1 MSLITPD
8 YFKKKLEENAK
19 KNALVTGI
27 VSVVTPWIKPNNMY
41 FFPEYTEH
49 GFTHLNEVL
58 LSSSGLITD
67 EARKILTSED
77 IAATIISTIL
87 HDCAMHLTPDSF
99 YCLISDK
106 YPRTESRFVDEE
118 ESWTNM
124 WLSFIDEAK
133 KFNSKQLESIF
144 GDTTP
149 VREIPD
155 NKLDLTD
162 RDKLLIGEFIR
173 RNHAR
178 IAHDIAI
185 NGIPGVDGDIVRL
198 TTAKTENHFMDLC
211 GFIARSHNMGL
222 RQAVDRLEDAKKRQH
237 LGVKTPFIMLV
248 LRIADYIQIHAERAD
263 KELLQIKHIISPI
276 SRGEWK
282 KHEAIIE
289 IIHAH
294 QDPEAIFIDAEPQ
307 DAKIYVGLK
316 KLFQDIQNELDQCWS
331 VLGEIY
337 GRYKEFSSLGINIR
351 RIRSSLDDEKKYIK
365 VKKPG
370 FIPKILSFRTA
381 SSEMMELLIA
391 PLYGDNPY
399 IGIRELLQNSVD
411 ACKEY
416 QDFQKNFSH
425 LNYRE
430 NTEPDIKIILT
441 INKNGK
447 GHLEII
453 DHGIGMTLDTINE
466 YFLNIGA
473 SFRNSDLWRKNHVK
487 DGHSTVHRTG
497 RFGIGLLAAYL
508 LGDTLQVTTRHITQ
522 PSNKGLLFKCTRGD
536 TEIIVTHTNADIGTR
551 ISVEIDEETVSKL
564 NRNRGGW
571 DWYVHTDLKIER
583 IIVQKNKTA
592 TLPQKYILPS
602 CNSTLTD
609 DWYRTRHQDFDDI
622 IWKHPKIE
630 NRRPPRSKLFCNG
643 IIISENADI
652 LLNEK
657 IGKYNLFQYNTP
669 DIVIFDQDSKL
680 PLNLERTALNKK
692 EPPFKNEIMIDI
704 SEKTVSSILSAFNLY
719 EKKPT
724 IDLMHDLINFNIQ
737 ELEVIFEYSNLKISR
752 FMLSNEKTIP
762 LDIKLL
768 SLEKPRKVLVNF
780 IYEDDSYIGD
790 ITSIKESYDYI
801 LPTCIKNNSKS
812 QLSSWVRD
820 IFELNS
826 YSYMKRTGLPIVG
839 RRILISKKEVERLV
853 SPSYVPKTFWRTL
866 NKEWE
871 DNEWI
876 MYSIGN
882 IDKFEGD
889 IAAIVAHFKK
899 NGEIMFVQYNL
910 DWDTIDTT
918 ENEGNYFADA
928 WLKLIKKPFISII

>member
-1 MSLITPD
+1 MD
-8 YFKKKLEENAK
+8 KAQQY
-19 KNALVTGI
+19 V
-27 VSVVTPWIKPNNMY
+27 

-351 RIRSSLDDEKKYIK
+351 RIRSSLDDEK
-365 VKKPG
+365 
-370 FIPKILSFRTA
+370 
-381 SSEMMELLIA
+381 
-391 PLYGDNPY
+391 
-399 IGIRELLQNSVD
+399 
-411 ACKEY
+411 
-416 QDFQKNFSH
+416 
-425 LNYRE
+425 
-430 NTEPDIKIILT
+430 NT
-441 INKNGK
+441 
-447 GHLEII
+447 
-453 DHGIGMTLDTINE
+453 
-466 YFLNIGA
+466 
-473 SFRNSDLWRKNHVK
+473 
-487 DGHSTVHRTG
+487 
-497 RFGIGLLAAYL
+497 
-508 LGDTLQVTTRHITQ
+508 
-522 PSNKGLLFKCTRGD
+522 
-536 TEIIVTHTNADIGTR
+536 
-551 ISVEIDEETVSKL
+551 
-564 NRNRGGW
+564 
-571 DWYVHTDLKIER
+571 LK
-583 IIVQKNKTA
+583 
-592 TLPQKYILPS
+592 
-602 CNSTLTD
+602 
-609 DWYRTRHQDFDDI
+609 
-622 IWKHPKIE
+622 
-630 NRRPPRSKLFCNG
+630 
-643 IIISENADI
+643 
-652 LLNEK
+652 
-657 IGKYNLFQYNTP
+657 
-669 DIVIFDQDSKL
+669 
-680 PLNLERTALNKK
+680 
-692 EPPFKNEIMIDI
+692 
-704 SEKTVSSILSAFNLY
+704 
-719 EKKPT
+719 
-724 IDLMHDLINFNIQ
+724 
-737 ELEVIFEYSNLKISR
+737 
-752 FMLSNEKTIP
+752 
-762 LDIKLL
+762 
-768 SLEKPRKVLVNF
+768 
-780 IYEDDSYIGD
+780 
-790 ITSIKESYDYI
+790 
-801 LPTCIKNNSKS
+801 
-812 QLSSWVRD
+812 
-820 IFELNS
+820 
-826 YSYMKRTGLPIVG
+826 
-839 RRILISKKEVERLV
+839 
-853 SPSYVPKTFWRTL
+853 
-866 NKEWE
+866 
-871 DNEWI
+871 
-876 MYSIGN
+876 
-882 IDKFEGD
+882 
-889 IAAIVAHFKK
+889 
-899 NGEIMFVQYNL
+899 
-910 DWDTIDTT
+910 
-918 ENEGNYFADA
+918 
-928 WLKLIKKPFISII
+928 

>member
-1 MSLITPD
+1 MSLIIPD

-77 IAATIISTIL
+77 IAAIIISTIL

-162 RDKLLIGEFIR
+162 RDKLLVGEFIR

-365 VKKPG
+365 VKKPD

-411 ACKEY
+411 ACKEL
-416 QDFQKNFSH
+416 QDTQKNNLLSE
-425 LNYRE
+425 NRE
-430 NTEPDIKIILT
+430 NEEPNIKITLT
-441 INKNGK
+441 IYDDGK
-447 GHLEII
+447 GLFEII
-453 DHGIGMTLDTINE
+453 DRGIGMTLEVVNE

-473 SFRNSDLWRKNHVK
+473 SFRNSDSWRKNHIK

-508 LGDTLQVTTRHITQ
+508 LGDALQVTTRHITQ
-522 PSNKGLLFKCTRGD
+522 PSDKSLLFNCKRGD
-536 TEIIVTHTNADIGTR
+536 TEIIVTHTCADIGTR
-551 ISVEIDEETVSKL
+551 ISIEVDEKTASKL
-564 NRNRGGW
+564 NEDRDDW

-583 IIVQKNKTA
+583 IIVQENKPNI
-592 TLPQKYILPS
+592 LVQKYKLPE
-602 CNSTLTD
+602 CNSDLSNDWHRTL
-609 DWYRTRHQDFDDI
+609 HHDFDDI
-622 IWKHPKIE
+622 IWKHPDMK
-630 NRRPPRSKLFCNG
+630 NRYYSKLFCNG
-643 IIISENADI
+643 IIVNENIDIS
-652 LLNEK
+652 LNEK
-657 IGKYNLFQYNTP
+657 FRLFSPFKYNTP
-669 DIVIFDQDSKL
+669 DIIIFDQDGKL
-680 PLNLERTALNKK
+680 PLNLERTSLNKK
-692 EPPFKNEIMIDI
+692 ELPFENEIIIDI
-704 SEKTVSSILSAFNLY
+704 SEKTILSISSILGSYNQGLTK
-719 EKKPT
+719 E
-724 IDLMHDLINFNIQ
+724 LISELVNFNIP
-737 ELEVIFEYSNLKISR
+737 ELEEIFNYSSLKISR
-752 FMLSNEKTIP
+752 FILSNEKIIP
-762 LDIKLL
+762 LDISLL
-768 SLEKPRKVLVNF
+768 ALEKPRKILINCA
-780 IYEDDSYIGD
+780 YDNDSHIWD
-790 ITSIKESYDYI
+790 IPSLKETYDYI
-801 LPTCIKNNSKS
+801 LPASIKSNSKS
-812 QLSSWVRD
+812 HLSSWIRD
-820 IFELNS
+820 VFELNS
-826 YSYMKRTGLPIVG
+826 YSYINQTRLPIVG

-853 SPSYVPKTFWRTL
+853 SPSYVPKTFWQTL
-866 NKEWE
+866 KKEWE
-871 DNEWI
+871 DNEWV

-882 IDKFEGD
+882 INKFEGD
-889 IAAIVAHFKK
+889 IAAIAAHFKK

>member
-1 MSLITPD
+1 MSLIIPD

-77 IAATIISTIL
+77 IAAIIISTIL

-118 ESWTNM
+118 ESWKNM

-411 ACKEY
+411 ACKEL
-416 QDFQKNFSH
+416 QDTQKNNLLSE
-425 LNYRE
+425 NRE
-430 NTEPDIKIILT
+430 NEEPDIKIILT
-441 INKNGK
+441 IHDDGK
-447 GHLEII
+447 GLLEII
-453 DHGIGMTLDTINE
+453 DRGIGMTLEIVNE

-473 SFRNSDLWRKNHVK
+473 SFRNSDLWRKNHIK

-508 LGDTLQVTTRHITQ
+508 LGDTLRVTTRHITQ
-522 PSNKGLLFKCTRGD
+522 PSDKSLLFNCKRGD
-536 TEIIVTHTNADIGTR
+536 TEIIVTHTCADIGTR
-551 ISVEIDEETVSKL
+551 ISIELDEKIASKL
-564 NRNRGGW
+564 NGYRDDW

-583 IIVQKNKTA
+583 VIVQKNKPSVLVQRYK
-592 TLPQKYILPS
+592 LPN
-602 CNSTLTD
+602 CNSDLFD
-609 DWYRTRHQDFDDI
+609 DWHRTLHHDFDDI
-622 IWKHPKIE
+622 IWKHPEIK
-630 NRRPPRSKLFCNG
+630 NRYSSKLFCNG
-643 IIISENADI
+643 IIVNENIDIS
-652 LLNEK
+652 LNEK
-657 IGKYNLFQYNTP
+657 FRLSNPFQYNTP
-669 DIVIFDQDSKL
+669 DIIIFDQDGKL
-680 PLNLERTALNKK
+680 PLNLERTSLNKK
-692 EPPFKNEIMIDI
+692 ELPFENEILIDI
-704 SEKTVSSILSAFNLY
+704 SEKIILSISSSLGSYNQGLTRKLIS
-719 EKKPT
+719 E
-724 IDLMHDLINFNIQ
+724 LINFNIP
-737 ELEVIFEYSNLKISR
+737 ELEDIFEYSSLKISR
-752 FMLSNEKTIP
+752 FILSNEKIIP
-762 LDIKLL
+762 LDISLL
-768 SLEKPRKVLVNF
+768 ALEKPNKILINCT
-780 IYEDDSYIGD
+780 YDNDSHIWD
-790 ITSIKESYDYI
+790 IPSLKESYNYI
-801 LPTCIKNNSKS
+801 LPTSIKSNNKS
-812 QLSSWVRD
+812 HVSSWIRD
-820 IFELNS
+820 VFELNS
-826 YSYMKRTGLPIVG
+826 YSYIKRTGLPIVG
-839 RRILISKKEVERLV
+839 RRIFISKKEVERLV

-871 DNEWI
+871 DNKWV

-889 IAAIVAHFKK
+889 IAAIAAHFKK
-899 NGEIMFVQYNL
+899 NSEIMFVQYNL
-910 DWDTIDTT
+910 DWDTINTT

>member
-1 MSLITPD
+1 MSLIIPD

-77 IAATIISTIL
+77 IAAIIISTIL

-106 YPRTESRFVDEE
+106 YPRTESRFVNEE

-149 VREIPD
+149 VREIPN

-162 RDKLLIGEFIR
+162 RDKLLVGEFIR

-198 TTAKTENHFMDLC
+198 TTVNTENHFMDLC

-248 LRIADYIQIHAERAD
+248 LRIADYIQIHAERAE
-263 KELLQIKHIISPI
+263 KELLQIKRIISPI

-337 GRYKEFSSLGINIR
+337 GRYKEFSGLGINIR
-351 RIRSSLDDEKKYIK
+351 RVRSSLDDEKKYIK
-365 VKKPG
+365 IKKPD

-411 ACKEY
+411 ACKELRDA
-416 QDFQKNFSH
+416 QLKN
-425 LNYRE
+425 LIQQQQEDNDY
-430 NTEPDIKIILT
+430 DIKITLFVDIDG
-441 INKNGK
+441 KNY
-447 GHLEII
+447 LEII
-453 DHGIGMTLDTINE
+453 DNGIGMTLDVVND

-473 SFRNSDLWRKNHVK
+473 SFRNSDLWKKNHLV
-487 DGHSTVHRTG
+487 DNHSTVHRTG

-508 LGDTLQVTTRHITQ
+508 LGDTLHVTTRHATE
-522 PSNKGLLFKCTRGD
+522 PSDRALSFKCKKGD
-536 TEIIVTHTNADIGTR
+536 TEIIVDHAHANIGTV
-551 ISVEIDEETVSKL
+551 ISINLSDEITNKLRLNTEE
-564 NRNRGGW
+564 W
-571 DWYVHTDLKIER
+571 DWYVHTDLKIQR
-583 IIVQKNKTA
+583 QIITKNKTSV
-592 TLPQKYILPS
+592 LSQKFSLPS
-602 CNSTLTD
+602 CNDTLSD
-609 DWYRTRHQDFDDI
+609 NWNRTLHSDFDDI
-622 IWKHPKIE
+622 IWKFNKK
-630 NRRPPRSKLFCNG
+630 SVYTGKLFCNG
-643 IIISENADI
+643 IFVSNSIHPNF
-652 LLNEK
+652 NEK
-657 IGKYNLFQYNTP
+657 GTDINFFSYETP
-669 DIVIFDQDSKL
+669 DIIIFDPDGKL
-680 PLNLERTALNKK
+680 PLNLERTSLNQHNL
-692 EPPFKNEIMIDI
+692 PFHDEILTDI
-704 SEKTVSSILSAFNLY
+704 TERIIAEISSTFSLYKQEITSE
-719 EKKPT
+719 
-724 IDLMHDLINFNIQ
+724 LITKIVEFEIPGLKRNF
-737 ELEVIFEYSNLKISR
+737 YSNNIITSQ
-752 FMLSNEKTIP
+752 FMLSHDKLVP
-762 LDIKLL
+762 LDFNILALQRPETIIFECIINYRDYKWDNSPIK
-768 SLEKPRKVLVNF
+768 
-780 IYEDDSYIGD
+780 DSAEYI
-790 ITSIKESYDYI
+790 I
-801 LPTCIKNNSKS
+801 PTYMGNNSKS
-812 QLSSWVRD
+812 HLTSWIRSF
-820 IFELNS
+820 FEPQHHYYKIIN
-826 YSYMKRTGLPIVG
+826 KLPIIG
-839 RRILISKKEVERLV
+839 CRIFISKEEEKRLV
-853 SPSYVPKTFWRTL
+853 SPSYIPKTFWRTL

-871 DNEWI
+871 NTKWI
-876 MYSIGN
+876 MYNWGTPCDFKGN
-882 IDKFEGD
+882 LSTISEYFENNNQN
-889 IAAIVAHFKK
+889 IFI
-899 NGEIMFVQYNL
+899 QYSL
-910 DWDTIDTT
+910 DWNRINTA
-918 ENEGNYFADA
+918 ESKKSYFSDA
-928 WLKLIKKPFISII
+928 WLKLIQKPFISIR